1 MTTHIDSEYQASA
14 IEPQVQQDWESR
26 KAFKVADTVEGPRRY
41 ILSMFPY
48 PSGKLHMGHVRNYTI
63 GDVISRFHTLKGET
77 VLQPMGWDAFGLPAE
92 NAAIAHQ
99 VAPAKWTFEN
109 IAYMRDQLKKLGL
122 AVDWDREFATCTP
135 EYYRWEQWL
144 FVQLYKK
151 GLIYRKLS
159 TVNWDPVDQTVLAN
173 EQVENGRGWRSGA
186 LVEKRD
192 IPMYYFRIT
201 DYAQELLDD
210 LDTLKDGWPQ
220 QVLTMQRNWIGRSQ
234 GMEITFPSANT
245 EVYADGLTVFTTRAD
260 TLMGVTYVAVAA
272 EHPMALKAAETNPT
286 LAAFIEECRMGSVA
300 EADLATAEKK
310 GMATGLSVEHP
321 VTGKKI
327 PVWIANYVLMSYGSG
342 AVMAV
347 PAHDERD
354 FEFANKYNLP
364 IKQVI
369 QIDQPNAEDIKYLTE
384 LKLLALNKG
393 GDFHY
398 EKFITIVKPTSEIL
412 SNILKMIEKNIF
424 IKDNLNYKIDH
435 IVDYLKKRIHK
446 LSGREVPYKKFSTTE
461 WQEWYGSKEGK
472 LVNSGEFD
480 GLDLQGAYNAF
491 LAKLEPTELANS
503 KVQFRLRDWGVSRQ
517 RYWGCPI
524 PMINCPSCG
533 QVPVPEDQLPVVLPT
548 DVVPDG
554 SGNPLNKMPEFYET
568 KCPSCHGDAR
578 RETDT
583 LDTFVESSWY
593 YARYASPDFT
603 DGLVKPEA
611 AQTWLPVNQYIGGV
625 EHAILHLLYARFFHK
640 LMRDEGVVQG
650 DEPFTNLL
658 TQGMV
663 LADTFYREAES
674 GKKTWFNPADIELE
688 KDDKGR
694 VLSAKYS
701 GDGQEVVVGGQE
713 KMSKSKNNG
722 IDPQSIIDQYGAD
735 TARVFMMFAAPPDQ
749 SLEWSDAGVEGANR
763 FLKRLWRLA
772 TGFLEKGNNAS
783 NIDKAALSTAAQD
796 LRRKTHETI
805 QKVGDDI
812 ERRHAFN
819 TAIAA
824 MMELLNA
831 NNKFEAQD
839 DNDAAVA
846 RESITTLLTL
856 LAPFAPHLSQTLLA
870 EFGIELEKVLFPAVD
885 ESALTRN
892 TQTIVVQ
899 VNGKLRGKLEVSV
912 DASKDDILAQ
922 AKALPEVQQ
931 FLTGPTKKEIVVPN
945 KLVNLV
951 V

>member
-14 IEPQVQQDWESR
+14 IEPQVQQDWESQ

-63 GDVISRFHTLKGET
+63 GDVISRFHRLKGET

-109 IAYMRDQLKKLGL
+109 IDYMRNQLKKLGL

-234 GMEITFPSANT
+234 GMEITFPSANPD
-245 EVYADGLTVFTTRAD
+245 VYADGLTVFTTRAD

-272 EHPMALKAAETNPT
+272 EHPMALKAAETNPE
-286 LAAFIEECRMGSVA
+286 LQAFIEECRMGSVA

-310 GMATGLSVEHP
+310 GMATGLSVKHP
-321 VTGKKI
+321 VTGEEV

-347 PAHDERD
+347 PSHDERD
-354 FEFANKYNLP
+354 FEFANKYGLT

-369 QIDQPNAEDIKYLTE
+369 DA
-384 LKLLALNKG
+384 KG
-393 GDFHY
+393 ADDADFDA
-398 EKFITIVKPTSEIL
+398 TQ
-412 SNILKMIEKNIF
+412 
-424 IKDNLNYKIDH
+424 
-435 IVDYLKKRIHK
+435 
-446 LSGREVPYKKFSTTE
+446 

-480 GLDLQGAYNAF
+480 GLDFQGAFDAF
-491 LAKLEPTELANS
+491 LAKLEPQGLANV

-524 PMINCPSCG
+524 PMINCPTCG

-568 KCPSCHGDAR
+568 KCPCCGGDAR

-603 DGLVKPEA
+603 DGMVKPEA
-611 AQTWLPVNQYIGGV
+611 GQTWLPVNQYIGGV

-650 DEPFTNLL
+650 NEPFTNLL

-663 LADTFYREAES
+663 LADTYYREAES

-688 KDDKGR
+688 KDEKGR
-694 VLSAKYS
+694 ITSAKYKE
-701 GDGQEVVVGGQE
+701 DGQDVVVGGQE

-722 IDPQSIIDQYGAD
+722 IDPQAIIDQYGAD

-763 FLKRLWRLA
+763 FLKRVWRLA
-772 TGFLEKGNNAS
+772 TGFLEQGNNVSA
-783 NIDKAALSTAAQD
+783 IDKATLSTAAQD

-831 NNKFEAQD
+831 NNKFEAKD
-839 DNDAAVA
+839 DNDVAVA
-846 RESITTLLTL
+846 RESIITLLTL

-870 EFGIELEKVLFPAVD
+870 QFGIELTSAQFPSVD

>member
-1 MTTHIDSEYQASA
+1 MTTHIDPEYQANA
-14 IEPQVQQDWESR
+14 IEPQVQSDWETR

-63 GDVISRFHTLKGET
+63 GDVISRFHRLKGET

-109 IAYMRDQLKKLGL
+109 IDYMRNQLKKLGL
-122 AVDWDREFATCTP
+122 SIDWDREFATCTP

-234 GMEITFPSANT
+234 GMEITFPSANPD
-245 EVYADGLTVFTTRAD
+245 VYADGLTVFTTRAD

-272 EHPMALKAAETNPT
+272 EHPMALKAAENNPE

-310 GMATGLSVEHP
+310 GMATGLSVKHP
-321 VTGKKI
+321 VTGEEV

-347 PAHDERD
+347 PSHDERD
-354 FEFANKYNLP
+354 FEFANKYGLT

-369 QIDQPNAEDIKYLTE
+369 DAKGADDAEFD
-384 LKLLALNKG
+384 A
-393 GDFHY
+393 
-398 EKFITIVKPTSEIL
+398 
-412 SNILKMIEKNIF
+412 
-424 IKDNLNYKIDH
+424 
-435 IVDYLKKRIHK
+435 
-446 LSGREVPYKKFSTTE
+446 TE

-480 GLDLQGAYNAF
+480 GLDFQGAFDAF
-491 LAKLEPTELANS
+491 LAKLEPQGLANV

-524 PMINCPSCG
+524 PMINCDTCG

-548 DVVPDG
+548 NVVPDG

-568 KCPSCHGDAR
+568 KCPCCGGDAR

-603 DGLVKPEA
+603 DGMVKPEA
-611 AQTWLPVNQYIGGV
+611 GQTWLPVNQYIGGV

-650 DEPFTNLL
+650 NEPFTNLL

-663 LADTFYREAES
+663 LADTYYRESES

-688 KDDKGR
+688 KDEKGR
-694 VLSAKYS
+694 ITCAKYKE
-701 GDGQEVVVGGQE
+701 DGQDVIVGGQE

-722 IDPQSIIDQYGAD
+722 IDPQAIIDQYGAD

-763 FLKRLWRLA
+763 FLKRVWRLA
-772 TGFLEKGNNAS
+772 TGFLEQGNNAS

-831 NNKFEAQD
+831 NNKFEVKD
-839 DNDAAVA
+839 DNDVAVA

-870 EFGIELEKVLFPAVD
+870 QFGIELTSAQFPIID

>member
-1 MTTHIDSEYQASA
+1 MTTSHIDSEYQASA
-14 IEPQVQQDWESR
+14 IEPQVQQDWDNR
-26 KAFKVADTVEGPRRY
+26 KVFKVADTVEGKHRY

-63 GDVISRFHTLKGET
+63 GDVISRFYRLKGET

-122 AVDWDREFATCTP
+122 SVDWDREFATCTP
-135 EYYRWEQWL
+135 EYYHWEQWL

-210 LDTLKDGWPQ
+210 LDTLQDGWPQ
-220 QVLTMQRNWIGRSQ
+220 QVLTMQRNWIGRST

-245 EVYADGLTVFTTRAD
+245 EIYADGLTVYTTRAD

-272 EHPMALKAAETNPT
+272 EHPLALKAAENNPE

-310 GMATGLSVEHP
+310 GMATGLFVKHP
-321 VTGKKI
+321 VTGDEL

-354 FEFANKYNLP
+354 FEFANKFNLP

-369 QIDQPNAEDIKYLTE
+369 DAKAADD
-384 LKLLALNKG
+384 A
-393 GDFHY
+393 
-398 EKFITIVKPTSEIL
+398 
-412 SNILKMIEKNIF
+412 
-424 IKDNLNYKIDH
+424 
-435 IVDYLKKRIHK
+435 DY
-446 LSGREVPYKKFSTTE
+446 SATE

-480 GLDLQGAYNAF
+480 GLDFQAAFDAF
-491 LAKLEPTELANS
+491 LAKLEPQGLANA

-524 PMINCPSCG
+524 PMINCNTCG

-568 KCPSCHGDAR
+568 KCPCCGSDAR

-603 DGLVKPEA
+603 GGMVKPEA
-611 AQTWLPVNQYIGGV
+611 AQNWLPVNQYIGGV

-650 DEPFTNLL
+650 NEPFTNLL

-663 LADTFYREAES
+663 LADTFYREAEN

-688 KDDKGR
+688 RDEKGR
-694 VLSAKYS
+694 ILSAKYS
-701 GDGQEVVVGGQE
+701 GDGQEVIIGGQE

-722 IDPQSIIDQYGAD
+722 IDPQAIIDQYGAD

-763 FLKRLWRLA
+763 FLKRVWRLA
-772 TGFLEKGNNAS
+772 AGFLETGNQTTT
-783 NIDKAALSTAAQD
+783 IDTANLSKDAQD

-824 MMELLNA
+824 LMELLNA
-831 NNKFEAQD
+831 TNKFEAKD

-846 RESITTLLTL
+846 REAITTLLTL
-856 LAPFAPHLSQTLLA
+856 LAPFAPHLSQTLLTQ
-870 EFGIELEKVLFPAVD
+870 FGIDLTAAAFPQVD

-899 VNGKLRGKLEVSV
+899 VNGKLRGKLDVAV
-912 DASKDDILAQ
+912 DISKDDLLAL

>member
-1 MTTHIDSEYQASA
+1 MTTSHIDSEYQASA
-14 IEPQVQQDWESR
+14 IEPQVQQDWDNR
-26 KAFKVADTVEGPRRY
+26 KVFKVADTVEGKHRY

-63 GDVISRFHTLKGET
+63 GDVISRFYRLKGET

-122 AVDWDREFATCTP
+122 SVDWDREFATCTP
-135 EYYRWEQWL
+135 EYYHWEQWL

-210 LDTLKDGWPQ
+210 LDTLQDGWPQ
-220 QVLTMQRNWIGRSQ
+220 QVLTMQRNWIGRST

-245 EVYADGLTVFTTRAD
+245 EIYADGLTVYTTRAD
-260 TLMGVTYVAVAA
+260 TLMGVTYIAVAA
-272 EHPMALKAAETNPT
+272 EHPLALKAAENNPE

-310 GMATGLSVEHP
+310 GMATGLFVKHP
-321 VTGKKI
+321 VTGDEL

-354 FEFANKYNLP
+354 FEFANKFNLP

-369 QIDQPNAEDIKYLTE
+369 DA
-384 LKLLALNKG
+384 KG
-393 GDFHY
+393 TD
-398 EKFITIVKPTSEIL
+398 
-412 SNILKMIEKNIF
+412 
-424 IKDNLNYKIDH
+424 DA
-435 IVDYLKKRIHK
+435 DY
-446 LSGREVPYKKFSTTE
+446 SATE

-480 GLDLQGAYNAF
+480 GLDFQAAFDAF
-491 LAKLEPTELANS
+491 LAKLEPQGLANA

-524 PMINCPSCG
+524 PMINCNTCG

-568 KCPSCHGDAR
+568 KCPCCGGDAR

-603 DGLVKPEA
+603 GGMVKPEA
-611 AQTWLPVNQYIGGV
+611 AQNWLPVNQYIGGV

-650 DEPFTNLL
+650 NEPFTNLL

-663 LADTFYREAES
+663 LADTFYREAEN

-688 KDDKGR
+688 RDEKGR
-694 VLSAKYS
+694 ILSAKYS
-701 GDGQEVVVGGQE
+701 GDGQEVIIGGQE

-722 IDPQSIIDQYGAD
+722 IDPQAIIDQYGAD

-763 FLKRLWRLA
+763 FLKRVWRLA
-772 TGFLEKGNNAS
+772 AGFLETGNQTTT
-783 NIDKAALSTAAQD
+783 IDTANLSKDAQD

-824 MMELLNA
+824 LMELLNTT
-831 NNKFEAQD
+831 NKFEAKD

-846 RESITTLLTL
+846 REAITTLLTL
-856 LAPFAPHLSQTLLA
+856 LAPFAPHLSQTLLTQ
-870 EFGIELEKVLFPAVD
+870 FGIDLTAAAFPQVD

-899 VNGKLRGKLEVSV
+899 VNGKLRGKLDVAV
-912 DASKDDILAQ
+912 DISKDDLLAL

>member
-1 MTTHIDSEYQASA
+1 MTISHIDPEYQASA
-14 IEPQVQQDWESR
+14 IEPNVQQDWEAR
-26 KAFKVADTVEGPRRY
+26 KVFKVADTCEGKHRY

-48 PSGKLHMGHVRNYTI
+48 PSGRLHMGHVRNYTI
-63 GDVISRFHTLKGET
+63 GDVISRFHRLKGET

-122 AVDWDREFATCTP
+122 SVDWDREFATCTP
-135 EYYRWEQWL
+135 EYYHWEQWL

-210 LDTLKDGWPQ
+210 LDTLKEGWPQ

-234 GMEITFPSANT
+234 GMEITFPSANP
-245 EVYADGLTVFTTRAD
+245 ELYADDLTVYTTRGD

-272 EHPMALKAAETNPT
+272 EHPMALQAAENNPT
-286 LAAFIEECRMGSVA
+286 LKAFIEECRMGSVA
-300 EADLATAEKK
+300 EADLAVAEKK
-310 GMATGLSVEHP
+310 GMATGLFVKHP
-321 VTGKKI
+321 VTGEAV

-354 FEFANKYNLP
+354 FEFANKFGLN

-369 QIDQPNAEDIKYLTE
+369 DAKGADDAE
-384 LKLLALNKG
+384 
-393 GDFHY
+393 
-398 EKFITIVKPTSEIL
+398 
-412 SNILKMIEKNIF
+412 
-424 IKDNLNYKIDH
+424 
-435 IVDYLKKRIHK
+435 
-446 LSGREVPYKKFSTTE
+446 FSSTQ
-461 WQEWYGSKEGK
+461 WQEWYGSKEGI
-472 LVNSGEFD
+472 LVNSAEFD
-480 GLDLQGAYNAF
+480 GLTFQAAF
-491 LAKLEPTELANS
+491 DALIAKLEPQQLANT

-524 PMINCPSCG
+524 PMINCDTCG
-533 QVPVPEDQLPVVLPT
+533 QVPVPEEQLPVILPT

-554 SGNPLNKMPEFYET
+554 SGNPLNKMPEFYQT
-568 KCPSCHGDAR
+568 SCPCCGADAR

-593 YARYASPDFT
+593 YARYASPDFKG
-603 DGLVKPEA
+603 GLVKPEA
-611 AQTWLPVNQYIGGV
+611 AQSWLPVNQYIGGV

-650 DEPFTNLL
+650 NEPFANLL

-674 GKKTWFNPADIELE
+674 GKKTWFNPADIILE

-722 IDPQSIIDQYGAD
+722 IDPQAIIEQYGAD

-749 SLEWSDAGVEGANR
+749 SLEWSDAGVEGAHR
-763 FLKRLWRLA
+763 FLKRVWRLA
-772 TGFLEKGNNAS
+772 TGFLEKGHAAAS
-783 NIDKAALSTAAQD
+783 IDMSNVSKPAQD

-824 MMELLNA
+824 QMELLNSI
-831 NNKFEAQD
+831 NKFEAQD
-839 DNDAAVA
+839 DNDVAVERDA
-846 RESITTLLTL
+846 IVTLLTL

-870 EFGIELEKVLFPAVD
+870 EFGIELTTALFPSVD

-899 VNGKLRGKLEVSV
+899 VNGKLRGKLEVAV
-912 DASKDDILAQ
+912 DISKDDILAQ

-931 FLTGPTKKEIVVPN
+931 FLTGPTKKEIVIPN

>member
-1 MTTHIDSEYQASA
+1 MTTPHIDPEYQASA
-14 IEPQVQQDWESR
+14 IEPNVQKDWDDR
-26 KAFKVADTVEGPRRY
+26 KVFKVADTVTGPHRY

-48 PSGKLHMGHVRNYTI
+48 PSGRLHMGHVRNYTI
-63 GDVISRFHTLKGET
+63 GDVISRFHRLKGET

-92 NAAIAHQ
+92 NAAIAHK

-109 IAYMRDQLKKLGL
+109 IAYMRDQLKRLGL
-122 AVDWDREFATCTP
+122 SVDWDREFATCSP
-135 EYYRWEQWL
+135 EYYHWEQWL

-210 LDTLKDGWPQ
+210 LDQLKDGWPQ

-234 GMEITFPSANT
+234 GMDIHFPSAQP
-245 EVYADGLTVFTTRAD
+245 ESYADDLTVYTTRGD
-260 TLMGVTYVAVAA
+260 TLMGATYVAVAA
-272 EHPMALKAAETNPT
+272 EHPMAMKAAESNST
-286 LAAFIEECRMGSVA
+286 LKAFIEECRMGSVA
-300 EADLATAEKK
+300 EADLATTEKK
-310 GMATGLSVEHP
+310 GMATGLFVKHP
-321 VTGKKI
+321 ITGAEL

-354 FEFANKYNLP
+354 FEFANKYGLT
-364 IKQVI
+364 IQQVI
-369 QIDQPNAEDIKYLTE
+369 DA
-384 LKLLALNKG
+384 KG
-393 GDFHY
+393 ADDSDFD
-398 EKFITIVKPTSEIL
+398 S
-412 SNILKMIEKNIF
+412 
-424 IKDNLNYKIDH
+424 
-435 IVDYLKKRIHK
+435 
-446 LSGREVPYKKFSTTE
+446 ST
-461 WQEWYGSKEGK
+461 WQEWYGSKQGT
-472 LVNSGEFD
+472 LVNSAEFD
-480 GLDLQGAYNAF
+480 GLDFEAAYAAI
-491 LAKLEPTELANS
+491 LAKLEANNVGNS

-524 PMINCPSCG
+524 PMINCEKCG
-533 QVPVPEDQLPVVLPT
+533 QVPVPEDQLPVILPT

-568 KCPSCHGDAR
+568 QCPSCGGDAR

-593 YARYASPDFT
+593 YARFASPDFQG
-603 DGLVKPEA
+603 GLVKPEA
-611 AQTWLPVNQYIGGV
+611 VQSWLPVNQYIGGV

-650 DEPFTNLL
+650 NEPFTNLL

-663 LADTFYREAES
+663 LADTFYREEAS
-674 GKKTWFNPADIELE
+674 GKKTWFNPADIDLE
-688 KDDKGR
+688 RDEKGR
-694 VLSAKYS
+694 SLSARYIP
-701 GDGQEVVVGGQE
+701 DGQPVVIGGQE

-722 IDPQSIIDQYGAD
+722 IDPQSIIEQYGAD

-749 SLEWSDAGVEGANR
+749 SLEWSDAGVEGSNR
-763 FLKRLWRLA
+763 FLKRVWRLV
-772 TGFLEKGNNAS
+772 TGFLAKSSDATV
-783 NIDKAALSTAAQD
+783 IDIANLSKDAQD

-805 QKVGDDI
+805 HKVGDDI
-812 ERRHAFN
+812 ERRYAFN

-824 MMELLNA
+824 QMELLNSI
-831 NNKFEAQD
+831 NKFEAKTEQD
-839 DNDAAVA
+839 LAVT
-846 RESITTLLTL
+846 RESIISLLVM
-856 LAPFAPHLSQTLLA
+856 LAPFAPHMAQVLLA
-870 EFGIELEKVLFPAVD
+870 EFGQDLTQVLFPTVD
-885 ESALTRN
+885 ERALTRN

-899 VNGKLRGKLEVSV
+899 VNGKLRGKLEVAV
-912 DASKDDILAQ
+912 DISKDELLAL

-931 FLTGPTKKEIVVPN
+931 FLTGPSKKEIVVPN

>member
-1 MTTHIDSEYQASA
+1 MTISHIDPEYQASA
-14 IEPQVQQDWESR
+14 IEPNVQQDWEAR
-26 KAFKVADTVEGPRRY
+26 KVFKVADTCEGKHRY

-48 PSGKLHMGHVRNYTI
+48 PSGRLHMGHVRNYTI
-63 GDVISRFHTLKGET
+63 GDVISRFHRLKGET

-122 AVDWDREFATCTP
+122 SVDWDREFATCTP
-135 EYYRWEQWL
+135 EYYHWEQWL

-210 LDTLKDGWPQ
+210 LDTLKEGWPQ

-234 GMEITFPSANT
+234 GMEITFPSANP
-245 EVYADGLTVFTTRAD
+245 ELYADDLTVYTTRGD

-272 EHPMALKAAETNPT
+272 EHPMALQAAENNPT
-286 LAAFIEECRMGSVA
+286 LKAFIEECRMGSVA
-300 EADLATAEKK
+300 EADLAVAEKK
-310 GMATGLSVEHP
+310 GMATGLFVKHP
-321 VTGKKI
+321 VTGEAV

-354 FEFANKYNLP
+354 FEFANKFGLN

-369 QIDQPNAEDIKYLTE
+369 DAKGADDAE
-384 LKLLALNKG
+384 
-393 GDFHY
+393 
-398 EKFITIVKPTSEIL
+398 
-412 SNILKMIEKNIF
+412 
-424 IKDNLNYKIDH
+424 
-435 IVDYLKKRIHK
+435 
-446 LSGREVPYKKFSTTE
+446 FSSTQ
-461 WQEWYGSKEGK
+461 WQEWYGSKEGI
-472 LVNSGEFD
+472 LVNSAEFD
-480 GLDLQGAYNAF
+480 GLTFQAAF
-491 LAKLEPTELANS
+491 DALIAKLEPQQLANT

-524 PMINCPSCG
+524 PMINCETCG
-533 QVPVPEDQLPVVLPT
+533 QVPVPEEQLPVILPT

-554 SGNPLNKMPEFYET
+554 SGNPLNKMPEFYQT
-568 KCPSCHGDAR
+568 SCPCCGADAR

-593 YARYASPDFT
+593 YARYASPDFKG
-603 DGLVKPEA
+603 GLVKPEA
-611 AQTWLPVNQYIGGV
+611 AQSWLPVNQYIGGV

-650 DEPFTNLL
+650 NEPFANLL

-674 GKKTWFNPADIELE
+674 GKKTWFNPADIILE

-722 IDPQSIIDQYGAD
+722 IDPQAIIEQYGAD

-749 SLEWSDAGVEGANR
+749 SLEWSDAGVEGAHR
-763 FLKRLWRLA
+763 FLKRVWRLA
-772 TGFLEKGNNAS
+772 TGFLEKGHAAATIDMS
-783 NIDKAALSTAAQD
+783 NVSKPAQD

-824 MMELLNA
+824 QMELLNSI
-831 NNKFEAQD
+831 NKFEAQD
-839 DNDAAVA
+839 DNDVAVERDA
-846 RESITTLLTL
+846 IVTLLTL

-870 EFGIELEKVLFPAVD
+870 EFGIELTSALFPSVD
-885 ESALTRN
+885 TSALTRN

-899 VNGKLRGKLEVSV
+899 VNGKLRGKLEVPV
-912 DASKDDILAQ
+912 DISKDDILAQ

-931 FLTGPTKKEIVVPN
+931 FLIGPTKKEIVIPN

>member
-1 MTTHIDSEYQASA
+1 MTTSHIDSEYQASA
-14 IEPQVQQDWESR
+14 IEPQVQQDWDNR
-26 KAFKVADTVEGPRRY
+26 KVFKVADTVEGKHRY

-63 GDVISRFHTLKGET
+63 GDVISRFYRLKGET

-122 AVDWDREFATCTP
+122 SVDWDREFATCTP
-135 EYYRWEQWL
+135 EYYHWEQWL

-210 LDTLKDGWPQ
+210 LDTLQDGWPQ
-220 QVLTMQRNWIGRSQ
+220 QVLTMQRNWIGRST

-245 EVYADGLTVFTTRAD
+245 EIYADGLTVYTTRAD

-272 EHPMALKAAETNPT
+272 EHPLALKAAENNPE
-286 LAAFIEECRMGSVA
+286 LAVFIEECRMGSVA

-310 GMATGLSVEHP
+310 GMATGLFVKHP
-321 VTGKKI
+321 VTGDEL

-354 FEFANKYNLP
+354 FEFANKFNLP

-369 QIDQPNAEDIKYLTE
+369 DAKAADD
-384 LKLLALNKG
+384 A
-393 GDFHY
+393 
-398 EKFITIVKPTSEIL
+398 
-412 SNILKMIEKNIF
+412 
-424 IKDNLNYKIDH
+424 
-435 IVDYLKKRIHK
+435 DY
-446 LSGREVPYKKFSTTE
+446 SATE

-480 GLDLQGAYNAF
+480 GLDFQAAFDAF
-491 LAKLEPTELANS
+491 LAKLEPQNLANA

-524 PMINCPSCG
+524 PMINCNTCG

-568 KCPSCHGDAR
+568 KCPCCGGDAR

-603 DGLVKPEA
+603 GGMVKPEA
-611 AQTWLPVNQYIGGV
+611 AQNWLPVNQYIGGV

-650 DEPFTNLL
+650 NEPFTNLL

-663 LADTFYREAES
+663 LADTFYREAEN

-688 KDDKGR
+688 RDEKGR
-694 VLSAKYS
+694 ILSAKYS
-701 GDGQEVVVGGQE
+701 GDGQEVIIGGQE

-722 IDPQSIIDQYGAD
+722 IDPQAIIDQYGAD

-763 FLKRLWRLA
+763 FLKRVWRLA
-772 TGFLEKGNNAS
+772 AGFLETGNQTTT
-783 NIDKAALSTAAQD
+783 IDTANLSKDAQD

-824 MMELLNA
+824 LMELLNTT
-831 NNKFEAQD
+831 NKFEAKD

-846 RESITTLLTL
+846 REAITTLLTL
-856 LAPFAPHLSQTLLA
+856 LAPFAPHLSQTLLTQ
-870 EFGIELEKVLFPAVD
+870 FGIDLTAAAFPQVD

-899 VNGKLRGKLEVSV
+899 VNGKLRGKLDVAV
-912 DASKDDILAQ
+912 DISKDDLLAL